1 MYFIEFLRLFIGK
14 MNFITSLVLK
24 NKLTLTLLNPK
35 QYFRI
40 APSFLK
46 YRTTKINLNVDF
58 L

>member
-1 MYFIEFLRLFIGK
+1 MYFIEFLRLFIDK

-40 APSFLK
+40 APSFFK
-46 YRTTKINLNVDF
+46 VQNNQD
-58 L
+58 